1 MPDKTVLRSYR
12 DEINAYLVNK
22 LLPFWFDRSKDQESG
37 GLITHFARHGN
48 DSGENEKSLIAQT
61 RMLYSFSNV
70 FRSGYGSMCKEFAKH
85 GLDFLVNRMRDHRN
99 GGFFRLVNRR
109 GDILIG
115 DKILFSRATFLLT
128 SFFFIF
134 N

>member
-1 MPDKTVLRSYR
+1 MLNKTVLQSSR

-37 GLITHFARHGN
+37 GLITHFDRHGN

-70 FRSGYGSMCKEFAKH
+70 FRSGYGSMCKEFAEH
-85 GLDFLVNRMRDHRN
+85 GLDFLVNRMWEINYHSIRAMIQSKEKLDA
-99 GGFFRLVNRR
+99 L
-109 GDILIG
+109 L
-115 DKILFSRATFLLT
+115 DKTDRT
-128 SFFFIF
+128 
-134 N
+134 